1 MTKTDIEDLQRQ
13 LSGDVEVSAEVR
25 EQYSHDTSLF
35 EVVPE
40 AVVFPKDVADVKKLV
55 QWAATHKVDLP
66 NLSLTARSGGTDMSG
81 GAINDSIIVVFD
93 RYINRIGSVED
104 NSIWT
109 EPGAYYREFDAKTI
123 ADSNQIM
130 PAYPASRE
138 LCAVGGMVANNAG
151 GEKSLVYGKVE
162 NFVNQLKVILRD
174 GNEYE
179 LGPLNEQQLAEKLVQ
194 NDFEG
199 ELYRQIHK
207 LLDDNYD
214 QIMTAK
220 PKVTKNS
227 TGYKLWDVWDRDA
240 GTFDLS
246 QLMVG
251 AQGTLGLITDIN
263 YRLVPKPKH
272 SGVLSGYAR
281 DLDHLGELI
290 EVLLDHQPTAIEAFD
305 KHTLKFAFKF
315 FLKFRKSL
323 GWWGLIKLAFSLIP
337 DAFVLLLGTPD
348 LIFIASYDG
357 ETHDEINKKLHTLK
371 RDLDVKKWHMTTM
384 LAETEAEADR
394 YWLMRRKSFALLRD
408 NVKGNLH
415 TAPFIDDI
423 VVPPHELMA
432 FWPKLVE
439 VMERYD
445 FLYTIAGHLGDGNFH
460 IIPLMDLSDEHE
472 RAKIEPA
479 LLEVIKLVKLHGG
492 VISGEH
498 NDGLI
503 RGPFLANIYGDD
515 VFELFKQ
522 TKQIFDPDNIFN
534 PHKKTDA
541 DWQYSKSMIRSKF

>member
-55 QWAATHKVDLP
+55 QWAVTHKVDLP

-460 IIPLMDLSDEHE
+460 IIPLMDLSDEH
-472 RAKIEPA
+472 
-479 LLEVIKLVKLHGG
+479 
-492 VISGEH
+492 
-498 NDGLI
+498 
-503 RGPFLANIYGDD
+503 
-515 VFELFKQ
+515 
-522 TKQIFDPDNIFN
+522 
-534 PHKKTDA
+534 
-541 DWQYSKSMIRSKF
+541 

>member
-55 QWAATHKVDLP
+55 QWAVTHKVDLP

>member
-1 MTKTDIEDLQRQ
+1 MTKTDIDELTG
-13 LSGDVEVSAEVR
+13 LISGDVETDATTR
-25 EQYSHDTSLF
+25 EEYSHDTSLF
-35 EVVPE
+35 EIVPE
-40 AVVFPKDVADVKKLV
+40 AVVFPKDTADITRLIE
-55 QWAATHKVDLP
+55 WANKRKVDLP
-66 NLSLTARSGGTDMSG
+66 NLSLTARSGGTDMSCF
-81 GAINDSIIVVFD
+81 AINDSIIVVFD
-93 RYINRIGSVED
+93 RYMNLIGAVEAD
-104 NSIWT
+104 SIWT
-109 EPGAYYREFDAKTI
+109 EPGAYYRDFDAKTI
-123 ADSNQIM
+123 ADSDQIM

-179 LGPLNEQQLAEKLVQ
+179 FGPLNRQQLAVKLNQ
-194 NDFEG
+194 DDFEG
-199 ELYRQIHK
+199 EIYRQIHQ
-207 LLDDNYD
+207 LLDGNYQ
-214 QIMTAK
+214 QIMAAK
-220 PKVTKNS
+220 PNVTKNS
-227 TGYKLWDVWDRDA
+227 TGYKLWDVWDKDT

-246 QLMVG
+246 QLMIG
-251 AQGTLGLITDIN
+251 SQGTLGLVSDIN
-263 YRLVPKPKH
+263 YRLVPRPKH

-290 EVLLDHQPTAIEAFD
+290 EVLLEHNPTAIEAFD
-305 KHTLKFAFKF
+305 KHTLKFAFRF

-323 GWWGLIKLAFSLIP
+323 GWWGLIRLAISLIP

-357 ETHDEINKKLHTLK
+357 DSQDEINTKLETLK
-371 RDLDVKKWHMTTM
+371 KDLDVKNWHMTTL
-384 LAETEAEADR
+384 LAETEHEADR

-408 NVKGNLH
+408 NVKGDLH

-423 VVPPHELMA
+423 VVPPDELTNL
-432 FWPKLVE
+432 WPKLIE
-439 VMERYD
+439 ILEKYD

-479 LLEVIKLVKLHGG
+479 LLEVIKLVKLHSG

-503 RGPFLANIYGDD
+503 RSPFLANIYGDE
-515 VFELFKQ
+515 VFELFKR

-541 DWQYSKSMIRSKF
+541 DWQYSKSKIRSKF